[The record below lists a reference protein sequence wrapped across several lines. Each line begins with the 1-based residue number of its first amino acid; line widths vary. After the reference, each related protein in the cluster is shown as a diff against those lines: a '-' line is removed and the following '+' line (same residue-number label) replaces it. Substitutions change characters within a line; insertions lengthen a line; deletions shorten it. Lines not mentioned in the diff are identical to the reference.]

1 MELDDTFDFVDV
13 EIFSDRSIGNSE
25 VQKEDIFTSE
35 EKIYLKEIKEIE
47 NTFAVDIE
55 DDFAFEDVQ
64 TEFVDKISQNAAKS
78 PRKGTLHCSVCSYTT
93 IKRRTLRYHKKTQ
106 HELKIE
112 SSDAEMLT
120 CSVCSYTTKK
130 RRTLRYH
137 KNTQHE
143 IKVES
148 GDIEM
153 LSCPVCSYKSGKKR
167 NLRDHIRVHHVEGK
181 GGSELDCPQC
191 DYKTTLNRNLRRHTL
206 KLHTDRAHLKSETFY
221 CEMCTFSTH
230 YKKNLRL
237 HMGGKHNNNRS
248 FPCSFDDCEY
258 R

>member
-13 EIFSDRSIGNSE
+13 EIFSDRSIGDSE
-25 VQKEDIFTSE
+25 LQKEDNLTSE

-47 NTFAVDIE
+47 
-55 DDFAFEDVQ
+55 DDFAFEDIQTFQ

-78 PRKGTLHCSVCSYTT
+78 PRRKGTLHCSVCSYTT
-93 IKRRTLRYHKKTQ
+93 IKIRTLRYHKKTQ

-112 SSDAEMLT
+112 SSDAEILS

-143 IKVES
+143 LKVES
-148 GDIEM
+148 GDTEM
-153 LSCPVCSYKSGKKR
+153 LSCSICSYRSDKKR
-167 NLRDHIRVHHVEGK
+167 NLRDHMRVHHVEGK
-181 GGSELDCPQC
+181 GESELDCPQC

-206 KLHTDRAHLKSETFY
+206 MSHTDRAHLKSETFF

-237 HMGGKHNNNRS
+237 HTGGKHNNNRS
-248 FPCSFDDCEY
+248 YPCSFDDCEY